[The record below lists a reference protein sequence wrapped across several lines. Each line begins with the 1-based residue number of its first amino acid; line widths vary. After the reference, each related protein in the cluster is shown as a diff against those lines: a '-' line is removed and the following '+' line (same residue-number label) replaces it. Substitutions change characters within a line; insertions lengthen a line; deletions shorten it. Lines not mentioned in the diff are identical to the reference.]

1 MIISSYVIKVK
12 TFPCGFGVDDS
23 ASNESRDLRKATSTV
38 DYRLH
43 PRRHRLFLFIV
54 VVVFGLIVAIVVVHH
69 LIDEFVI
76 ISMVVWFGATTLT
89 FK

>member
-1 MIISSYVIKVK
+1 MGYFLVYLLVCLLVCFLVWMIISSYVIKVK

-43 PRRHRLFLFIV
+43 RRRRRLFLFIV
-54 VVVFGLIVAIVVVHH
+54 VIIVVVV
-69 LIDEFVI
+69 E
-76 ISMVVWFGATTLT
+76 
-89 FK
+89 